1 MSHRIALLLGV
12 FALAAA
18 SPGAL
23 AATDSPPKN
32 TVSFLQHA
40 AEGQQ
45 SEIDLGQLA
54 LQKAGNEQVKQF
66 GARMIEDHTKARQ
79 EVQQLASKGG
89 IQLPN
94 QPGRSHKDIKD
105 QLSKL
110 SGKEFDRTYMTA
122 MLREHAKEMKELEQQ
137 SLMEKNPDVRQWA
150 AGAVPVVKEHLTKA
164 NTIASSL
171 GIAAGNHTK

>member
-1 MSHRIALLLGV
+1 MSHHIALLLGV

-18 SPGAL
+18 PLWAL
-23 AATDSPPKN
+23 AGTDSPPK
-32 TVSFLQHA
+32 TTASFLQHA

-45 SEIDLGQLA
+45 SEIDLGELA
-54 LQKAGNEQVKQF
+54 VQKAGNEQVKQF
-66 GARMIEDHTKARQ
+66 GSRMIEDHTKARQ
-79 EVQQLASKGG
+79 EVQQLASKSGV
-89 IQLPN
+89 QLPSR
-94 QPGRSHKDIKD
+94 PGGLHKDIKD

-110 SGKEFDRTYMTA
+110 SGKEFDRAYITA
-122 MLREHAKEMKELEQQ
+122 MLREHTKEMKELEQQ
-137 SLMEKNPDVRQWA
+137 SLLEKNPEVRQWA

>member
-32 TVSFLQHA
+32 TASFLQHA

-54 LQKAGNEQVKQF
+54 SRKPEMNRSNSSA
-66 GARMIEDHTKARQ
+66 
-79 EVQQLASKGG
+79 
-89 IQLPN
+89 
-94 QPGRSHKDIKD
+94 PG
-105 QLSKL
+105 
-110 SGKEFDRTYMTA
+110 
-122 MLREHAKEMKELEQQ
+122 
-137 SLMEKNPDVRQWA
+137 
-150 AGAVPVVKEHLTKA
+150 
-164 NTIASSL
+164 
-171 GIAAGNHTK
+171 